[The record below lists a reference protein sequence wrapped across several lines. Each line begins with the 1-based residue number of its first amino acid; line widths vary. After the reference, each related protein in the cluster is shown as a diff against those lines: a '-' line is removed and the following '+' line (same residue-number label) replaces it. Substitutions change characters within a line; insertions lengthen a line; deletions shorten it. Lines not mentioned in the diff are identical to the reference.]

1 MDATPGRFRPRQRPL
16 VSSPGPWSR
25 LVLSHFR
32 SRLPLL
38 PAFHSSRCFPTGRF
52 RLTAP
57 EPVPRPT
64 TLLSLAVRRCRPAA
78 CSGLHATP
86 GSFRPSQSPLVSSPG
101 PWSFLQQLTLRRS
114 RCSRF
119 SAVSTASHRSLSPC
133 GSAPVSRL
141 TTLLSI
147 AVRRCRPTACYGVHA
162 TPVSYRAESEPPGHQ
177 PRSQRFSPECWRLS
191 SRTTLESRRQAF
203 TSRFSGPTWALQRFS
218 SGVARRVLRSAR
230 YPCFL

>member
-101 PWSFLQQLTLRRS
+101 PWSFL
-114 RCSRF
+114 
-119 SAVSTASHRSLSPC
+119 TAAHA
-133 GSAPVSRL
+133 APVSVL
-141 TTLLSI
+141 TIFRSLHCFPSVAFTLRIRSRFQAYDTAFDRCAPVSSDRVLWCARHPCLVSGRVRAPWSSAQVPALLS
-147 AVRRCRPTACYGVHA
+147 
-162 TPVSYRAESEPPGHQ
+162 
-177 PRSQRFSPECWRLS
+177 
-191 SRTTLESRRQAF
+191 
-203 TSRFSGPTWALQRFS
+203 
-218 SGVARRVLRSAR
+218 
-230 YPCFL
+230 